1 MGYSPWSRKE
11 SDTTEQLTLFT
22 FKKLNRTPPSPDLV
36 KPHTKPWT
44 FLTVP
49 EELRLL
55 PKHHREGCLRQAF
68 HVKKDVKKI
77 KKGQCQCA
85 ILGAKWCKLKLVWR
99 KKKKKQAR
107 KNEVEVGC
115 SLAGDTLPPSVRE

>member
-1 MGYSPWSRKE
+1 M
-11 SDTTEQLTLFT
+11 
-22 FKKLNRTPPSPDLV
+22 
-36 KPHTKPWT
+36 